1 MNPLN
6 APLAARCVA
15 LACFALTA
23 GLAKAVTLTCEGAVS
38 KAENVE
44 WGSPIIA
51 IQVSFTEGAG
61 SGTLATDDE
70 LLGKDIVLALDAA
83 PTSINGRQLIRR
95 QENGNSF
102 GVSTLTISRKTS
114 RFYMQADLQS
124 NASPVPLM
132 AISWTGICENSDA
145 TKNKF

>member
-1 MNPLN
+1 MDPFNVS
-6 APLAARCVA
+6 LAARCAA
-15 LACFALTA
+15 LTCFALTA
-23 GLAKAVTLTCEGAVS
+23 GLAQAVTLTCEGAVS

-44 WGSPIIA
+44 WGSPTIA

-61 SGTLATDDE
+61 GTLTTDDE
-70 LLGKDIVLALDAA
+70 MLGKDIALAVDDS
-83 PTSINGRQLIRR
+83 PISINAHQLIRR

-102 GVSTLTISRKTS
+102 GVSTLTISRKTG
-114 RFYMQADLQS
+114 RFYMQVDLRS

-132 AISWTGICENSDA
+132 AISWTGACEKSDP